1 VFPPGMATQLHKLQL
16 PQDEDAWKLFVFR
29 KSRAAAAARSLIEDL
44 HKEIEA
50 LINGDH
56 CVLDALVRAG
66 ELETAFADIGSPAE
80 STLATITD
88 GLAARACDQPSDL
101 EPLLGLLDRIQAVG
115 HVLCSHPEGFSYYG
129 LNPLDFAVITTH
141 LQPHLG
147 LHAAVIGIRSVGSTL
162 GAVVAAVLRAGNLT
176 VERITVRP
184 EGEPYKRSMNFRQRQ
199 LDWIKGRLQVGAE
212 FLIVDEGPG
221 FSGSTLLSVA
231 QGCEKAGVP
240 RDRITLICSRPIDD
254 RFTHGGWDELKNYR
268 CLVSG
273 YGKRIPAEADR
284 QAGAGV
290 WREMLYAD
298 ASDWPACWTDLE
310 RIKHLSVEGAAL
322 FKFEGLGRFGALAR
336 RQAQMLADAAF
347 SPALLGFEDGFA
359 RYRFEEARPLNRQ
372 DLTWDL
378 LTQMAEYCA
387 FRARNLAAA
396 FATPESLLNMMQVN
410 LKVEFDRDNPFSDLP
425 IAAPVYPDCRM
436 MPYEWI
442 LTRDGRILKTDSV
455 GHGEGHQIPGPADIA
470 WDLAGVVVEWNLSHS
485 EKQFFLAQY
494 QRASGDDATFRINPY
509 IASYLV
515 YRAAYCRMGAA
526 CMRESGD
533 GEALWK
539 QYQEYRHKA
548 KAVL

>member
-1 VFPPGMATQLHKLQL
+1 MATQVHKVQL

-29 KSRAAAAARSLIEDL
+29 KSRDLVPAGSLIEDL
-44 HKEIEA
+44 HKEIQG
-50 LINGDH
+50 LKNGGH
-56 CVLDALVRAG
+56 SVLDALVRAG

-80 STLATITD
+80 STLAGITD
-88 GLAARACDQPSDL
+88 GLAARACGQVSDTVQ
-101 EPLLGLLDRIQAVG
+101 LLGLLDRIQTAG

-129 LNPLDFAVITTH
+129 LNPLDFAMITRH
-141 LQPHLG
+141 LQPQLG
-147 LHAAVIGIRSVGSTL
+147 PHAAVIGIRSVGSTL
-162 GAVVAAVLRAGNLT
+162 GAVVVAVLRAGNLT

-184 EGEPYKRSMNFRQRQ
+184 EGEPYKRITNFCQRQ
-199 LDWIKGRLQVGAE
+199 LDWIKRRLQTGAE

-221 FSGSTLLSVA
+221 FSGSTLVSVA
-231 QGCEKAGVP
+231 RACEKAGVP
-240 RDRITLICSRPIDD
+240 RERIILICSRPIDD
-254 RFTHGGWDELKNYR
+254 RFNHATRSELKNYR

-284 QAGAGV
+284 QAGAGL
-290 WREMLYAD
+290 WREALYAD
-298 ASDWPACWTDLE
+298 ATDWPACWTDLE
-310 RIKHLSVEGAAL
+310 RIKHLSVEEAAL

-359 RYRFEEARPLNRQ
+359 RYRFEQGRPLSRQ
-372 DLTWDL
+372 DLTSDL

-387 FRARNLAAA
+387 FRVRNLAAPS
-396 FATPESLLNMMQVN
+396 ATPESLLNMMQVN
-410 LKVEFDRDNPFSDLP
+410 VSVEFGRDNPISDLP
-425 IAAPVYPDCRM
+425 IAFPIYPDCRM
-436 MPYEWI
+436 MPHEWI

-470 WDLAGVVVEWNLSHS
+470 WDLAGAVVEWNLSHS

-494 QRASGDDATFRINPY
+494 QRASGDDATSRVNPY
-509 IASYLV
+509 IAPYLI
-515 YRAAYCRMGAA
+515 YRTAHCRMGAA

-533 GEALWK
+533 GTALWK
-539 QYQEYRHKA
+539 QYHEYRQKA